1 MSAAPDRRAELIA
14 AAVGD
19 DLDDAE
25 AAELRRLAAS
35 DPTVDDEI
43 AELRSLTMA
52 LGSRG
57 PTDAWLESSTSPDLR
72 ERILG
77 ATGSSEWSPQQ
88 NRRTQQFG
96 GQRFGGQRFGGQ
108 RFGGQRLGRQRRS
121 AGLAVAAAIVG
132 VVVGSGVV
140 LGVDAYRQDP
150 TNPPAAITGPPGTL
164 GAYEQVGFTTEV
176 PSVDIEGGLVAHTWG
191 TETVLEMDG
200 ISDRGPYEVVLVDR
214 SGVERPSGT
223 FLGSYITIECRMNAA
238 VLRQDVTDIEIRTSG
253 GAVLARAQLPTA
265 S

>member
-35 DPTVDDEI
+35 DPTIDDEI
-43 AELRSLTMA
+43 AELRSLTMT

-57 PTDAWLESSTSPDLR
+57 PTDAWLESWTSPDLR

-77 ATGSSEWSPQQ
+77 ATGSSERSPQQ
-88 NRRTQQFG
+88 DRRT
-96 GQRFGGQRFGGQ
+96 Q
-108 RFGGQRLGRQRRS
+108 RFGGQRLGRQRFGGQRRS

-164 GAYEQVGFTTEV
+164 GAYEQVAFTTEV

-223 FLGSYITIECRMNAA
+223 FLGSDITIECRMNAA

>member
-35 DPTVDDEI
+35 DPTIDDEI
-43 AELRSLTMA
+43 AELRSLTMT

-77 ATGSSEWSPQQ
+77 ATGSSERSPQQ
-88 NRRTQQFG
+88 DRRT
-96 GQRFGGQRFGGQ
+96 Q
-108 RFGGQRLGRQRRS
+108 RFGGQRLGRQRFGGQRRS

-150 TNPPAAITGPPGTL
+150 ANPPAAITGPPGTL
-164 GAYEQVGFTTEV
+164 GAYEQVAFTTEV

-223 FLGSYITIECRMNAA
+223 FLGSDITIECRMNAA

>member
-1 MSAAPDRRAELIA
+1 MSASHDRRAELIA

-25 AAELRRLAAS
+25 TAELRELAAS
-35 DPTVDDEI
+35 DPTIETEI
-43 AELRSLTMA
+43 AELRTMTNT

-57 PTDAWLESSTSPDLR
+57 PTEPWLEAPTAPDLR
-72 ERILG
+72 ERILV
-77 ATGSSEWSPQQ
+77 ATSNSQ
-88 NRRTQQFG
+88 R
-96 GQRFGGQRFGGQ
+96 QRFGTRPSDA
-108 RFGGQRLGRQRRS
+108 RRRS
-121 AGLAVAAAIVG
+121 AGLAAAAAIVG
-132 VVVGSGVV
+132 VVVGGGVV
-140 LGVDAYRQDP
+140 LGVDAYRPQP
-150 TNPPAAITGPPGTL
+150 ENPPAAITGPPGTL
-164 GAYEQVGFTTEV
+164 GAYEEVSFTTSA

-214 SGVERPSGT
+214 SGADRPSGT
-223 FLGSYITIECRMNAA
+223 FLGSDITIECRMNAA

-253 GAVLARAQLPTA
+253 GTVLARAQLPAA

>member
-1 MSAAPDRRAELIA
+1 MSASPDRRAELIA

-25 AAELRRLAAS
+25 ASELRELAAA
-35 DPTVDDEI
+35 DPTIDTEI
-43 AELRSLTMA
+43 AELRAMTDF
-52 LGSRG
+52 LGRRG
-57 PTDAWLESSTSPDLR
+57 PTEPWLEPPTTPDLR
-72 ERILG
+72 ERILV
-77 ATGSSEWSPQQ
+77 ATGNSQRQ
-88 NRRTQQFG
+88 G
-96 GQRFGGQRFGGQ
+96 KQRFGM
-108 RFGGQRLGRQRRS
+108 QRRS
-121 AGLAVAAAIVG
+121 AGLAAAAAIVG

-140 LGVDAYRQDP
+140 LGVDAYRQQP
-150 TNPPAAITGPPGTL
+150 QTPSTAITGPPGTL
-164 GAYEQVGFTTEV
+164 GAYEEVAFTTSA

-223 FLGSYITIECRMNAA
+223 FLGSDITIECRMNAA

-253 GAVLARAQLPTA
+253 GTVLARAQLPTA

>member
-1 MSAAPDRRAELIA
+1 MSASPDRRAELIA

-25 AAELRRLAAS
+25 TSELRELAAA
-35 DPTVDDEI
+35 DATIDTEI
-43 AELRSLTMA
+43 AELRALTET

-57 PTDAWLESSTSPDLR
+57 PTEPWLEPPTSPDLR
-72 ERILG
+72 ERILV
-77 ATGSSEWSPQQ
+77 ATGHSQ
-88 NRRTQQFG
+88 RQQFG
-96 GQRFGGQRFGGQ
+96 TRQFGTQRLGMQRFGM
-108 RFGGQRLGRQRRS
+108 QRRS
-121 AGLAVAAAIVG
+121 AGLAAAAAIVG

-140 LGVDAYRQDP
+140 LGVDAYRQP
-150 TNPPAAITGPPGTL
+150 TNPPTAITGPPGTL
-164 GAYEQVGFTTEV
+164 GAYEEVAFTTSA
-176 PSVDIEGGLVAHTWG
+176 PSVDVEGGLVAHTWG

-223 FLGSYITIECRMNAA
+223 FLGSDITIECRMNAA

>member
-1 MSAAPDRRAELIA
+1 MSASPDRRAELIA

-25 AAELRRLAAS
+25 TSELRELAAA
-35 DPTVDDEI
+35 DPTIDTEI
-43 AELRSLTMA
+43 AELRAMTDF
-52 LGSRG
+52 LGRRG
-57 PTDAWLESSTSPDLR
+57 PTEPWLESPTPPDLR
-72 ERILG
+72 ERILV
-77 ATGSSEWSPQQ
+77 ATGESEEQAGIQ
-88 NRRTQQFG
+88 RLGTQQFG
-96 GQRFGGQRFGGQ
+96 RQRFGRQRF
-108 RFGGQRLGRQRRS
+108 GRQRRS
-121 AGLAVAAAIVG
+121 AGLAAAAAIVG

-150 TNPPAAITGPPGTL
+150 TNPPTAITGPPGTL
-164 GAYEQVGFTTEV
+164 GAYEEVAFTTST

-214 SGVERPSGT
+214 SGVELPSGT
-223 FLGSYITIECRMNAA
+223 FLGSDITIECRMNAA
-238 VLRQDVTDIEIRTSG
+238 VLRQDVTEIEIRTSG
-253 GAVLARAQLPTA
+253 GAVLASAQLPTA

>member
-1 MSAAPDRRAELIA
+1 MSASPDRRAELIA

-25 AAELRRLAAS
+25 ASELRELAAA
-35 DPTVDDEI
+35 DPTIDTEI
-43 AELRSLTMA
+43 AELRAMTDI
-52 LGSRG
+52 LGHHG
-57 PTDAWLESSTSPDLR
+57 PSEPWLEPATPPDLR
-72 ERILG
+72 ERILV
-77 ATGSSEWSPQQ
+77 ATGHSPRQ
-88 NRRTQQFG
+88 RSG
-96 GQRFGGQRFGGQ
+96 SQRFGM
-108 RFGGQRLGRQRRS
+108 QRRS
-121 AGLAVAAAIVG
+121 AGLAAAAAIVG

-140 LGVDAYRQDP
+140 LGVDAYREP
-150 TNPPAAITGPPGTL
+150 ANPPTAITGPPGTL
-164 GAYEQVGFTTEV
+164 GAYEEIAFTTTA

-214 SGVERPSGT
+214 TGVERPSGT
-223 FLGSYITIECRMNAA
+223 FLGSDITIECRMNAA

>member
-35 DPTVDDEI
+35 DPTIDDEI
-43 AELRSLTMA
+43 AELRSLTMT

-77 ATGSSEWSPQQ
+77 ATGSSEWSPQH

-96 GQRFGGQRFGGQ
+96 GQRFGGQRFGA
-108 RFGGQRLGRQRRS
+108 QRRS
-121 AGLAVAAAIVG
+121 AGLAVAAAVVG

-164 GAYEQVGFTTEV
+164 GAYEQVAFTTEV

-223 FLGSYITIECRMNAA
+223 FLGSDITIECRMNAA